1 MKIIKEALTFDDV
14 LILPSKSS
22 INPSQADVS
31 TNITSKI
38 KLKIPLISSAMD
50 TVTESSLAIKMA
62 QFGGIGII
70 HKNLNFVEQA
80 NEVLKVKRFESGMV
94 VDPLTINPE
103 NTLQQ
108 AISIKEKNQISGI
121 PVVEKASN
129 KLVGILTNRDI
140 RFATNK
146 DQKVKT
152 LMTKDNLVTVSA
164 NISMQEAERLL
175 HKNRIEKLIV
185 VDKNF
190 SCIGL
195 ITVKDIEKARRYPDA
210 SKDKMGRLIVGA
222 AVGVGEDQGLE
233 RTKFLLNS
241 GVDLVV
247 IDTAHGHSKNV
258 IDTLKMIKKTF
269 PKLPVV
275 AGNIATA
282 EAANDLINSGADC
295 LKVGIG
301 PGSICT
307 TRMVAGIGVPQLHA
321 ISETFKIAKKKKIPI
336 ISDGG
341 IKFSGDISKA
351 IAFGAD
357 VIMIG
362 SLFAG
367 TDEAPGEVFLS
378 NGRTYKSYRGMGSL
392 SAMGRGSADRYFQEE
407 IQVSEK
413 FVPEGVEGRVPY
425 RGPASK
431 IIEQLVGGVRA
442 SLGYTGSLTLKEFRR
457 KAEIIKIT
465 TAGLNESHV
474 HGVSITRESPN
485 YQLNK

>member
-22 INPSQADVS
+22 IKPSQADVS
-31 TNITSKI
+31 TNITNKI

-70 HKNLNFVEQA
+70 HKNLNFEEQA

-103 NTLQQ
+103 NNLQQ

-121 PVVEKASN
+121 PVVEKVSN

-146 DQKVKT
+146 DQKVET

-195 ITVKDIEKARRYPDA
+195 ITVKDIEKARRYPNA
-210 SKDKMGRLIVGA
+210 SKDKLGRLIVGA
-222 AVGVGEDQGLE
+222 AVGVGENQGLE

-465 TAGLNESHV
+465 SAGLHESHV

>member
-22 INPSQADVS
+22 IKPSQADVS

-195 ITVKDIEKARRYPDA
+195 ITVKDIEKARRYPNA
-210 SKDKMGRLIVGA
+210 SKDTMGRLIVGA

-233 RTKFLLNS
+233 RTKFLFNS

-407 IQVSEK
+407 VQVSEK

>member
-22 INPSQADVS
+22 IKPSQADVS

-195 ITVKDIEKARRYPDA
+195 ITVKDIEKARRYPNA

-222 AVGVGEDQGLE
+222 AVGVGENQGLE

-321 ISETFKIAKKKKIPI
+321 ISETFKIAKKNKIPI

-407 IQVSEK
+407 VQVSEK

-442 SLGYTGSLTLKEFRR
+442 SLGYTGSLTLREFRR

-465 TAGLNESHV
+465 PAGLHESHV